1 VIERSPG
8 GVEENQD
15 RAVALGNRLLR
26 IVEDVV
32 YLAIAALL
40 AIGAAVLLVEA
51 GGQLIRAATKGDVSG
66 AMLDMLDTLLL
77 VFIFAELL
85 FAVRSTL
92 AERKIVAEPFLIVG
106 ILAAI
111 KEIVVLSVKAASIL
125 GDGPQFARAA
135 VEIGVLAGLVLV
147 LSIAAVLLR
156 VKEREPEENGD
167 AREPVQRLDG
177 ARGQVSG
184 ADATKARSSA

>member
-1 VIERSPG
+1 M
-8 GVEENQD
+8 EEDQD
-15 RAVALGNRLLR
+15 RAVAFGNRLLR
-26 IVEDVV
+26 VVEDVV
-32 YLAIAALL
+32 YIAIAALL

-51 GGQLIRAATKGDVSG
+51 GGQVIRAATKGDVSG

-92 AERKIVAEPFLIVG
+92 AERRIVAEPFLIVG

-135 VEIGVLAGLVLV
+135 VEIGVLGGLVLV

-156 VKEREPEENGD
+156 VKEREPEETQNDPDGG
-167 AREPVQRLDG
+167 RQLDG
-177 ARGQVSG
+177 RRAQGSG
-184 ADATKARSSA
+184 AEPAKARSSA